1 MNPQPLRRKMMKAS
15 IIIPTHNKA
24 MYLEYT
30 LESLFHQS
38 YEKSQYEVIVV
49 HEGEDDGTEQ
59 IIKCFSGRKWNIH
72 YIKHKALSKAVNRN
86 IGIQSSNGEI
96 LFFIDDDCICS
107 KDWIA
112 EHLIQHTETNSKVVI
127 GQRREVFTHI
137 PFTQE
142 RFFPVLKT
150 SLDDINPFVSE
161 NFLDIIF
168 LYLRDK
174 CNIISIADVIDNLE
188 KIHALSLPI
197 HTPLLDL
204 QAIAESKY
212 ACPWLCLAT
221 NFSINKETLLQKGLF
236 DEKFRGWGEED
247 LELGYR
253 LFRANIQ
260 FGAVPEAIVYHQ
272 MHPSDW
278 KKQLKEWF
286 CNYLYFTE
294 KYQTLELYLRWQ
306 VFYKI
311 ISMTQYEVMVRKM
324 ETGCLNK
331 GEEQLIKEQYANFI
345 LSKVKEQ
352 LIKDQHAN
360 FITTS
365 GEKFEE

>member
-1 MNPQPLRRKMMKAS
+1 MMKAS

-24 MYLEYT
+24 AYLEYT

-59 IIKCFSGRKWNIH
+59 IIRCFSGRKWNIH

-86 IGIQSSNGEI
+86 IGIQSSKGEI

-107 KDWIA
+107 RDWIA
-112 EHLIQHTETNSKVVI
+112 KHLLHHTRADIKVVI
-127 GQRREVFTHI
+127 GQRREVFTRI
-137 PFTQE
+137 PFTRE
-142 RFFPVLKT
+142 RFFPALKA
-150 SLDDINPFVSE
+150 SLDDVNLFASE
-161 NFLDIIF
+161 RVIDKIFLNLPETYDIIPIT
-168 LYLRDK
+168 D
-174 CNIISIADVIDNLE
+174 IIDNL
-188 KIHALSLPI
+188 KKTHTLSLLI
-197 HTPLLDL
+197 HPPFPDL

-212 ACPWLCLAT
+212 ACPWLCLAA
-221 NFSINKETLLQKGLF
+221 NFSINKETLLQAGLF

-253 LFRANIQ
+253 LFRANIK
-260 FGAVPEAIVYHQ
+260 FDAVLEAIVYHQ

-286 CNYLYFTE
+286 RNYIYFTE

-306 VFYKI
+306 DFYKM
-311 ISMTQYEVMVRKM
+311 ISMNQYEAMVRKM
-324 ETGCLNK
+324 ETGSLNK
-331 GEEQLIKEQYANFI
+331 GEEDLIKEHYAKFI
-345 LSKVKEQ
+345 LNKVKEH
-352 LIKDQHAN
+352 LIEEKHYAK
-360 FITTS
+360 FIPTG
-365 GEKFEE
+365 GEKPEE